1 MPGRRFWILAAS
13 VGLTVSGVA
22 ADSAPAPSAPAKT
35 SAAKPD
41 VPGLDAQS
49 FSYEENGKVLVAV
62 NASFSSN
69 GAYLAA
75 KLIKLDT
82 RTGLITADG
91 DVVYATPNLRILGE
105 KAQLDPKNDLVVA
118 TKVRFGRN
126 PVYLTADEL
135 RIENGDKTIKGLRMW
150 HNEPSAVGLS
160 LKIGS
165 ANYTEKEDWLA
176 LRDVRPQLAGLPFF
190 YIPYYGQEGYQD
202 IPYEVY
208 LNMGSK
214 DRQGTYLRTTTLA
227 RQTPSLWVGALLD
240 FYSKSGFLVGPYIKY
255 DNAKDKQATTRWRG
269 FFQAGYVN
277 DRGDLLAD
285 GFGRLPG
292 RTRAFEYGEING
304 RTADGVQVAGQLF
317 ATSDPDFVRDFRP
330 NLNERTGIPQLNL
343 EVTKPW
349 NGGLLSANIVA
360 KADDYQEVAQ
370 KLPEVRFDLTE
381 TALGELGLQQR
392 GFAALSYLNARPAA
406 LASPA
411 NAWSTARLDVY
422 YGLSRTYTVGDWL
435 TVKPVAGARA
445 TEWSSAL
452 GGLGNRS
459 KVMGQVGFDAEGLV
473 TGSWELIAKKWSI
486 NGMRHTLRPIV
497 QYRYLPGAEQGYGEL
512 PMSDRA
518 VALAAFQELDLA
530 DRPDAASVNARQ
542 ATRLGFRN
550 TLATRDTVNG
560 TRDLLRFDVFTNWEQ
575 DAVTGTAGKSNVQAR
590 LSLTPAPWVSIDT
603 YQRLPNGG
611 GAAFE
616 SLNSISFNSGDFW
629 KASFGWYQLR
639 QAEAANQLW
648 FTGEIR
654 LNSVYSGVV
663 TANYD
668 ALTHQSIYQSI
679 GLVQRIGNSWELE
692 YGFQKRVSNFGDSA
706 LGFHLRARLFK
717 F

>member
-13 VGLTVSGVA
+13 VGLTLSGVA
-22 ADSAPAPSAPAKT
+22 ADSAPAPTAPANQ
-35 SAAKPD
+35 AAKPD
-41 VPGLDAQS
+41 VPGLSGQS

-69 GAYLAA
+69 GAFLAA

-105 KAQLDPKNDLVVA
+105 QAQLDPKNDLIVA

-135 RIENGDKTIKGLRMW
+135 RIEKGDKTIKGLRMW
-150 HNEPSAVGLS
+150 HNEPAAAGMS
-160 LKIGS
+160 LNVGS
-165 ANYTEKEDWLA
+165 ARYTEKDDWLA
-176 LRDVRPQLAGLPFF
+176 LRDVRPQLAGLPFL
-190 YIPYYGQEGYQD
+190 YIPYYGQEGYPD

-240 FYSKSGFLVGPYIKY
+240 FYSKSGFLVGPYLKY
-255 DNAKDKQATTRWRG
+255 DNAKDKQATTRWKG
-269 FFQAGYVN
+269 FFQAGYIS

-285 GFGRLPG
+285 GFGRTPG

-304 RTADGVQVAGQLF
+304 RTADGIQIAGQLF

-330 NLNERTGIPQLNL
+330 NLSDRTGTPQLNL

-360 KADDYQEVAQ
+360 KADNYQEVAQ

-381 TALGELGLQQR
+381 TALGDQGLRQR
-392 GFAALSYLNARPAA
+392 GFAALAYLNEQPAA
-406 LASPA
+406 LASPT

-422 YGLSRTYTVGDWL
+422 YGLARTFTAGDWL
-435 TVKPVAGARA
+435 TWKPVVGIRA
-445 TEWSSAL
+445 TDWTSAL
-452 GGLGNRS
+452 NGLGNRS
-459 KVMGQVGFDAEGLV
+459 KVMGQVGFDVEGLA
-473 TGSWELIAKKWSI
+473 TGSWDLVAKKWSI
-486 NGMRHTLRPIV
+486 NGMRHTVRPV
-497 QYRYLPGAEQGYGEL
+497 LQYRYLPGAEQGYGEL
-512 PMSDRA
+512 PMSDA
-518 VALAAFQELDLA
+518 SVALSAFRELDLA

-542 ATRLGFRN
+542 TARFGFRN
-550 TLATRDTVNG
+550 TLATRDTENG

-575 DAVTGTAGKSNVQAR
+575 DAVTGTGNKSDVQAH

-611 GAAFE
+611 GPAYE

-648 FTGEIR
+648 VTGEIR
-654 LNSVYSGVV
+654 LNSVYSGVLSV
-663 TANYD
+663 NYD

-679 GLVQRIGNSWELE
+679 GLVQRIGNSWEME
-692 YGFQKRVSNFGDSA
+692 YGFQKRVSTYGDSA

>member
-13 VGLTVSGVA
+13 VGLTLSGVA
-22 ADSAPAPSAPAKT
+22 ADSAPAPATPA
-35 SAAKPD
+35 SQAAKPD
-41 VPGLDAQS
+41 VPGLSGQS
-49 FSYEENGKVLVAV
+49 FRYEENGKVLVAV

-69 GAYLAA
+69 GAFLAA

-105 KAQLDPKNDLVVA
+105 QAQLDPKNDLIVA

-135 RIENGDKTIKGLRMW
+135 RIEKGDKTIKGLRMW
-150 HNEPSAVGLS
+150 HNEPAAAGMS
-160 LKIGS
+160 LNVGS
-165 ANYTEKEDWLA
+165 ARYTEKDDWLA
-176 LRDVRPQLAGLPFF
+176 LRDVRPQLAGLPFL

-240 FYSKSGFLVGPYIKY
+240 FYSKSGFLVGPYLKY
-255 DNAKDKQATTRWRG
+255 DNAKDKQATTRWKG
-269 FFQAGYVN
+269 FFQAGYIS

-285 GFGRLPG
+285 GFGRTPG

-304 RTADGVQVAGQLF
+304 RTADGIQIAGQLF

-330 NLNERTGIPQLNL
+330 NLSDRTGTPQLNL

-360 KADDYQEVAQ
+360 KADNYQEVAQ

-381 TALGELGLQQR
+381 TALGDQGLRQR
-392 GFAALSYLNARPAA
+392 GFAALAYLNEQPAA
-406 LASPA
+406 LASPT

-422 YGLSRTYTVGDWL
+422 YGLARTFTAGDWL
-435 TVKPVAGARA
+435 TWKPVVGIRA
-445 TEWSSAL
+445 TDWTSAL
-452 GGLGNRS
+452 NGLGNRS
-459 KVMGQVGFDAEGLV
+459 KVMGQVGFDVEGLA
-473 TGSWELIAKKWSI
+473 TGSWDLVAKKWSI
-486 NGMRHTLRPIV
+486 NGMRHTVRPV
-497 QYRYLPGAEQGYGEL
+497 LQYRYLPGAEQGYGEL
-512 PMSDRA
+512 PMSDA
-518 VALAAFQELDLA
+518 SVALSAFRELDLA

-542 ATRLGFRN
+542 AARFGFRN
-550 TLATRDTVNG
+550 TLATRDTENG

-575 DAVTGTAGKSNVQAR
+575 DAVTGTGNKSDVQAH

-611 GAAFE
+611 GPAYE

-648 FTGEIR
+648 VTGEIR
-654 LNSVYSGVV
+654 LNSVYSGVLSV
-663 TANYD
+663 NYD

-679 GLVQRIGNSWELE
+679 GLVQRIGNSWEME
-692 YGFQKRVSNFGDSA
+692 YGFQKRVSTYGDSA

>member
-13 VGLTVSGVA
+13 VGLTLSGVA
-22 ADSAPAPSAPAKT
+22 AESAPAPVAPAGQ
-35 SAAKPD
+35 AAKPD
-41 VPGLDAQS
+41 VPGLSGQS

-69 GAYLAA
+69 GAFLSA

-82 RTGLITADG
+82 RTGLISAEG
-91 DVVYATPNLRILGE
+91 DVVYATTNLRILGE
-105 KAQLDPKNDLVVA
+105 KAQLDPKNDLIVA

-135 RIENGDKTIKGLRMW
+135 RIEKGDKTIKGLRMW
-150 HNEPSAVGLS
+150 HNEPSEAGMS
-160 LKIGS
+160 LNVGS
-165 ANYTEKEDWLA
+165 ARYTEKEDWLA

-202 IPYEVY
+202 IPYDVY

-240 FYSKSGFLVGPYIKY
+240 YYSKSGFLVGPYLKY
-255 DNAKDKQATTRWRG
+255 DNAKDKQATTHWKG
-269 FFQAGYVN
+269 FFQAGYIS
-277 DRGDLLAD
+277 DHGDLLAD
-285 GFGRLPG
+285 SFGRTPG

-330 NLNERTGIPQLNL
+330 NLSDRTGTPQLNL

-360 KADDYQEVAQ
+360 KADNYQEVAQ

-381 TALGELGLQQR
+381 TALGDQGLRQR
-392 GFAALSYLNARPAA
+392 GFAALSYLNEQPAA
-406 LASPA
+406 LAAPT

-422 YGLSRTYTVGDWL
+422 YGVSRTFTAGDWL
-435 TVKPVAGARA
+435 TFKPVVGARA
-445 TEWSSAL
+445 TDWSSAL
-452 GGLGNRS
+452 NGLGNRS
-459 KVMGQVGFDAEGLV
+459 KVMGQVGFDLEGLA
-473 TGSWELIAKKWSI
+473 TGSWDLVAKKWSI
-486 NGMRHTLRPIV
+486 DGMRHTLRPV
-497 QYRYLPGAEQGYGEL
+497 LQYRYLPGAEQGYGEL
-512 PMSDRA
+512 PMSDAA
-518 VALAAFQELDLA
+518 VALSAFRELDLA

-542 ATRLGFRN
+542 AARFGFRN
-550 TLATRDTVNG
+550 TLATRDTENG

-575 DAVTGTAGKSNVQAR
+575 DAVTGTGNKSDVQAH
-590 LSLTPAPWVSIDT
+590 LSLTPAPWVSIDS

-611 GAAFE
+611 GAAYE

-648 FTGEIR
+648 ITGEIR
-654 LNSVYSGVV
+654 LNSVYSGVLAV
-663 TANYD
+663 NYD

-679 GLVQRIGNSWELE
+679 GLVQRIGNSWEME
-692 YGFQKRVSNFGDSA
+692 YGFQKRVSIYGDSA

>member
-13 VGLTVSGVA
+13 VGLTLSGVA
-22 ADSAPAPSAPAKT
+22 ADSAPAPTAPANQ
-35 SAAKPD
+35 AAKPD
-41 VPGLDAQS
+41 VPGLSGQS

-69 GAYLAA
+69 GAFLAA

-105 KAQLDPKNDLVVA
+105 QAQLDPKNDLIVA

-135 RIENGDKTIKGLRMW
+135 RIEKGDKTIKGLRMW
-150 HNEPSAVGLS
+150 HNEPAAAGMS
-160 LKIGS
+160 LNVGS
-165 ANYTEKEDWLA
+165 ARYTEKDDWLA
-176 LRDVRPQLAGLPFF
+176 LRDVRPQLAGLPFL

-240 FYSKSGFLVGPYIKY
+240 FYSKSGFLVGPYLKY
-255 DNAKDKQATTRWRG
+255 DNAKDKQATTRWKG
-269 FFQAGYVN
+269 FFQAGYIS

-285 GFGRLPG
+285 GFGRTPG

-304 RTADGVQVAGQLF
+304 RTADGIQIAGQLF

-330 NLNERTGIPQLNL
+330 NLSDRTGTPQLNL

-360 KADDYQEVAQ
+360 KADNYQEVAQ

-381 TALGELGLQQR
+381 TALGDQGLRQR
-392 GFAALSYLNARPAA
+392 GFAALSYLNEQPAA
-406 LASPA
+406 LASPT

-422 YGLSRTYTVGDWL
+422 YGLARTFTAGDWL
-435 TVKPVAGARA
+435 TFKPVVGARA
-445 TEWSSAL
+445 TDWSSAL
-452 GGLGNRS
+452 NGLGNRS
-459 KVMGQVGFDAEGLV
+459 KVMGQVGFDLEGLA
-473 TGSWELIAKKWSI
+473 TGSWDLVAKKWSI
-486 NGMRHTLRPIV
+486 DGMRHTLRPV
-497 QYRYLPGAEQGYGEL
+497 LQYRYLPGAEQGYGEL
-512 PMSDRA
+512 PMSDAA
-518 VALAAFQELDLA
+518 VALSTFRELDLA

-542 ATRLGFRN
+542 AARFGFRN
-550 TLATRDTVNG
+550 TLATRDTENG

-575 DAVTGTAGKSNVQAR
+575 DAVTGTGNKSDVQAH

-611 GAAFE
+611 GPAYE

-648 FTGEIR
+648 VTGEIR
-654 LNSVYSGVV
+654 LNSVYSGVLSV
-663 TANYD
+663 NYD

-679 GLVQRIGNSWELE
+679 GLVQRIGNSWEME
-692 YGFQKRVSNFGDSA
+692 YGFQKRVSTYGDSA

>member
-13 VGLTVSGVA
+13 VGLTLSGVA
-22 ADSAPAPSAPAKT
+22 ADSAPAPTAPANQ
-35 SAAKPD
+35 AAKPD
-41 VPGLDAQS
+41 VPGLSGQS

-69 GAYLAA
+69 GAFLAA

-105 KAQLDPKNDLVVA
+105 QAQLDPKNDLIVA

-135 RIENGDKTIKGLRMW
+135 RIEKGDKTIKGLRMW
-150 HNEPSAVGLS
+150 HNEPAAAGMS
-160 LKIGS
+160 LNVGS
-165 ANYTEKEDWLA
+165 ARYTEKDDWLA
-176 LRDVRPQLAGLPFF
+176 LRDVRPQLAGLPFL

-240 FYSKSGFLVGPYIKY
+240 FYSKSGFLVGPYLKY
-255 DNAKDKQATTRWRG
+255 DNAKDKQATTRWKG
-269 FFQAGYVN
+269 FFQAGYIS

-285 GFGRLPG
+285 GFGRTPG

-304 RTADGVQVAGQLF
+304 RTADGIQIAGQLF

-330 NLNERTGIPQLNL
+330 NLSDRTGTPQLNL

-360 KADDYQEVAQ
+360 KADNYQEVAQ

-381 TALGELGLQQR
+381 TALGDQGLRQR
-392 GFAALSYLNARPAA
+392 GFAALAYLNEQPAA
-406 LASPA
+406 LASPT

-422 YGLSRTYTVGDWL
+422 YGLARTFTAGDWL
-435 TVKPVAGARA
+435 TWKPVVGIRA
-445 TEWSSAL
+445 TDWTSAL
-452 GGLGNRS
+452 NGLGNRS
-459 KVMGQVGFDAEGLV
+459 KVMGQVGFDVEGLA
-473 TGSWELIAKKWSI
+473 TGSWDLVAKKWSI
-486 NGMRHTLRPIV
+486 NGMRHTVRPV
-497 QYRYLPGAEQGYGEL
+497 LQYRYLPGAEQGYGEL
-512 PMSDRA
+512 PMSDA
-518 VALAAFQELDLA
+518 SVALSAFRELDLA

-542 ATRLGFRN
+542 AARFGFRN
-550 TLATRDTVNG
+550 TLATRDTENG

-575 DAVTGTAGKSNVQAR
+575 DAVTGTGNKSDVQAH

-611 GAAFE
+611 GPAYE

-648 FTGEIR
+648 VTGEIR
-654 LNSVYSGVV
+654 LNSVYSGVLSV
-663 TANYD
+663 NYD

-679 GLVQRIGNSWELE
+679 GLVQRIGNSWEME
-692 YGFQKRVSNFGDSA
+692 YGFQKRVSTYGDSA